1 MLVVFALCILVKNRW
16 YLFYSLAEEQ
26 KNINKRKV
34 SLVFDIEVLRERV
47 QRKQPKTYILP
58 SS

>member
-34 SLVFDIEVLRERV
+34 SLVFDIEVLRE
-47 QRKQPKTYILP
+47 
-58 SS
+58 